1 MHVVETAQCNGTLSY
16 RVKTSQLLLD
26 LTVIEQHCTRST
38 ASVTAV
44 FDLLGVAA
52 DVLDL
57 LGVAADVLA
66 GWSLGS
72 DVVVMK
78 LDDHTRHV
86 VAAGAVTRRVRRQAE
101 VKHLHKHT
109 PQP

>member
-1 MHVVETAQCNGTLSY
+1 MHVVETAQCNDTLSY

-38 ASVTAV
+38 ASVTA
-44 FDLLGVAA
+44 
-52 DVLDL
+52 VLDL

-86 VAAGAVTRRVRRQAE
+86 VAAGAVA
-101 VKHLHKHT
+101 
-109 PQP
+109 